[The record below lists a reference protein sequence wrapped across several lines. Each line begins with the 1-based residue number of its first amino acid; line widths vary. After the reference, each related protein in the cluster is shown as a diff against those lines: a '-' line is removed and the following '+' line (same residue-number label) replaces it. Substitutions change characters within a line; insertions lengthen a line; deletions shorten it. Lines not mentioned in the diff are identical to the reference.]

1 MEIIKDKKTIIISAL
16 LLLLAVLFF
25 TKVSSAH
32 QIQELNQNTIAALDE
47 KKEKVM
53 LLAATSTAASTAIT
67 LIPGDV
73 GMPLAENLADVSDYL
88 LVVIGAIWLQ
98 KYLIAIAGMVSFK
111 FFLPVACLGLII
123 YLFTRKKVFL
133 ELTYKLALFGLL
145 LFGIVP
151 TSVAISNHIET
162 TFQASIQQT
171 IEQTQKENEKIDKE
185 LEKGKDSDW
194 FSGIVDTF
202 KGQTTKIINNMENSL
217 SNMID
222 AVAVFIVTTCVIPV
236 LVLLSFIWTINLIF
250 GLSINMDIRQFS
262 LIGKKIRNRRK
273 VRSEL

>member
-1 MEIIKDKKTIIISAL
+1 MEIIKDKKTIIISAIL
-16 LLLLAVLFF
+16 LLLTILLF
-25 TKVSSAH
+25 TRVGSSH
-32 QIQELNQNTIAALDE
+32 QIQDLNQKTIASLDD

-111 FFLPVACLGLII
+111 FFLPVACLGVIA
-123 YLFTRKKVFL
+123 YLFTHKKIFL

-145 LFGIVP
+145 LFAIVP
-151 TSVAISNHIET
+151 ASVAVSNHIET

-185 LEKGKDSDW
+185 LEKGKDSNW
-194 FSGIVDTF
+194 LSGIVDTVTGETS
-202 KGQTTKIINNMENSL
+202 KVINNMENSL

-236 LVLLSFIWTINLIF
+236 LVLMSFIWIINLIF
-250 GLSINMDIRQFS
+250 GLSLNTDIRQFS
-262 LIGKKIRNRRK
+262 FIGKKIRNRRK
-273 VRSEL
+273 VSSQS